1 MNFFSAVK
9 KPFIKKILSTAI
21 TSTLAVPALAAWT
34 VQDGKLLD
42 PNGNHFV
49 FRGVTIDHTL
59 APDKTLRAIAD
70 AAAMGANAVQVEIAG
85 NYWNRWHTRDDELRN
100 IIQACKDH
108 KVVCVLEANDV
119 AGYPMSPESVTFDYI
134 LNYWNSP
141 FVREVISGQ
150 EDYIIISM
158 GNQYVSTYPDNYSVS
173 SYLTRM
179 DSYVRDFKSSL
190 KGFVIVVD
198 GNLWGQDTDLAMHA
212 LAKLRQK
219 DNPLLDNILY
229 SVDMFDAYPTPEK
242 VRGYI
247 SAFSELGAPLVIG
260 GFAPAAYYHPHFTGA
275 IPLNAPR
282 LPVEAVMQ
290 YSEEY
295 GAGYFGWSWSGNKN
309 SALDIVTNWTA
320 ASLTPWGD
328 VLFNDV
334 NGIKATAKRASIFAN
349 SSSSAGNSSS
359 STSTSSVAANQAPV
373 AKFTTSYTVGCA
385 QATFRLTAA
394 DSYDPDGDELSYEW
408 NGRPGG
414 VTTEFIAQSGIPF
427 AITLK
432 VTDSKGASTSVSHN
446 FGTWYFDNCS
456 SRSNT
461 STSSSTPIKTSSST
475 SLSSSSIKPSSASSS
490 SRTSSSIGMTK
501 ASCSY
506 VVNNQWGN
514 GFTATIRIKNTS
526 NAVINGWDVNW
537 HYADG
542 SKVTNLWNASLSGA
556 NPYTAKNLNWNT
568 KIQPGQTVE
577 FGFQGSKPSGAASIP
592 VVSGSVCQ

>member
-1 MNFFSAVK
+1 MDFFSAVK

-21 TSTLAVPALAAWT
+21 TSTLAVPAIAAWT

-328 VLFNDV
+328 VLFNDA
-334 NGIKATAKRASIFAN
+334 NGIKATAKPASIFNNN
-349 SSSSAGNSSS
+349 SSSISN
-359 STSTSSVAANQAPV
+359 SSVAANQPPV
-373 AKFTTSYTVGCA
+373 ANFTTRYNVGCG
-385 QATFRLTAA
+385 QATWFLSAEG
-394 DSYDPDGDELSYEW
+394 SLDPDGDSLRYEW
-408 NGRPGG
+408 STSGGRVSGFDAQITAYSGEPIW
-414 VTTEFIAQSGIPF
+414 VTLTVI
-427 AITLK
+427 
-432 VTDSKGASTSVSHN
+432 DSDGASTSITRN
-446 FGTWYFDNCS
+446 YGIWYFDNCS

-461 STSSSTPIKTSSST
+461 STSTSSSIPIKTSSST
-475 SLSSSSIKPSSASSS
+475 SVSSSSIKPSSASSS
-490 SRTSSSIGMTK
+490 SRSSSSIGMTK

-506 VVNNQWGN
+506 MVNNQWGN